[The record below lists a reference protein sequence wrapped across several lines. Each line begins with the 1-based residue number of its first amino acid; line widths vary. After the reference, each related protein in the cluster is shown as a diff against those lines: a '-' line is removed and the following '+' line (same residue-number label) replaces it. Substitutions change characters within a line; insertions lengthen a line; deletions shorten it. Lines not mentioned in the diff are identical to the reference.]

1 MKTHNKIKDVLYI
14 YVFYMLSFL
23 FYYCKIIQRDIY
35 ILNKMKKNDFFKK
48 SSSNMKEKIN
58 IEDYFTAIAN
68 KCEKVMPQIKNKLKF
83 DDSNIV
89 MPNINNYYEITKYN
103 YNVQQLKIFAKKY
116 NLKISGNKKELT
128 TRLFTFLHLSSYIIK
143 IQKNYRGHL
152 QRKYNFIQG
161 PGSKNRNL
169 CTNNTD
175 FITMEDLNNLN
186 QHQFFSY
193 MDDDG
198 FIYGF
203 DIASIYN
210 VIFKNGIVK
219 NGNKTCGGQNPYN
232 RIFFSDTVIKKIKI
246 FIRLSKL
253 LKFEF
258 NLEIEDEL
266 SNIPNGKIIEL
277 RALKLFQEINALGNY
292 SDASWF
298 LSLNRYQLVKFIREL
313 VDIWQYR
320 AQLSLSVKR
329 NICPPIGDPFRNLSF
344 SYISNEPDLN
354 NVKKVLLEVLEKL
367 VFLGIDNDSKSLG
380 AYYVLGA
387 LTIVNESAATALPWL
402 FQSVN

>member
-1 MKTHNKIKDVLYI
+1 
-14 YVFYMLSFL
+14 
-23 FYYCKIIQRDIY
+23 
-35 ILNKMKKNDFFKK
+35 MKKNEFTKK
-48 SSSNMKEKIN
+48 SSSNMIMIGKIN
-58 IEDYFTAIAN
+58 IEDYFTVITN
-68 KCEKVMPQIKNKLKF
+68 KCEKVMPQIKNKIKI
-83 DDSNIV
+83 DDSNVII
-89 MPNINNYYEITKYN
+89 PNIKNYYEITKYN
-103 YNVQQLKIFAKKY
+103 YNVQQLKNFAKKY
-116 NLKISGNKKELT
+116 NLKIGGNKKELT

-143 IQKNYRGHL
+143 IQKIYRGHL
-152 QRKYNFIQG
+152 QRKYNLIQG

-175 FITMEDLNNLN
+175 FITMEELKNLD

-193 MDDDG
+193 MDEDG

-219 NGNKTCGGQNPYN
+219 NGHKTCGGQNPYN
-232 RIFFSDTVIKKIKI
+232 RIFFSDKVIKNIKI

-253 LKFEF
+253 LHFDF
-258 NLEIEDEL
+258 NLVIEDDL
-266 SNIPNGKIIEL
+266 SNIPNEKIIEL

-298 LSLNRYQLVKFIREL
+298 LSLNRNQLVKFIREL

-320 AQLSLSVKR
+320 AQLSFSVKR

-344 SYISNEPDLN
+344 SYISSEPDLN

-367 VFLGIDNDSKSLG
+367 VFLGIDHDSKSLG

-387 LTIVNESAATALPWL
+387 LTIVNETAAIALPWL
-402 FQSVN
+402 YQSVN